1 MTLRMKVVAICMAV
15 TALVVVVAGATLVG
29 VVSNDLHDRTD
40 RSLRQI
46 SSNFTPQI
54 VNVLATDSRN
64 ADRAAELLGGNP
76 ARGVFRDEVV
86 FRLGRVPDVAFAPAI
101 GFDTVSVGGQN
112 VRRFTREVR
121 GNPGV
126 ANVEVFTSLEP
137 IEDRIAFVRNR
148 AILIGA
154 IAVSMA
160 GSLGAVLGRA
170 ITRPLQR
177 LRDATRSVRGADDLR
192 RRIDI
197 GPSSREVG
205 ELVDVMNR
213 MLDRLD
219 QETARTRQSLEAARA
234 FASDATH
241 ELRTPLTA
249 VANNVEILLRHP
261 ELPEEERQ
269 EILEEITE
277 RQMAVTQVLGAL
289 RDLARGDLPIES
301 DWENVDLAEV
311 VDTAIAALPEDPT
324 VTIELVATGEHIV
337 NGWPDGLRIMIDN
350 LLVNAVTHGRALDG
364 RGRVEVRVARS
375 RDGVVVEVL
384 DSGLGIAKADA
395 ERLQRRYER
404 GDSPLAGTGLG
415 LSMVRQ
421 QVDLHRGRLEIS
433 KSYLGGARVAVTV
446 PS

>member
-1 MTLRMKVVAICMAV
+1 
-15 TALVVVVAGATLVG
+15 
-29 VVSNDLHDRTD
+29 
-40 RSLRQI
+40 
-46 SSNFTPQI
+46 
-54 VNVLATDSRN
+54 
-64 ADRAAELLGGNP
+64 
-76 ARGVFRDEVV
+76 
-86 FRLGRVPDVAFAPAI
+86 
-101 GFDTVSVGGQN
+101 
-112 VRRFTREVR
+112 
-121 GNPGV
+121 
-126 ANVEVFTSLEP
+126 
-137 IEDRIAFVRNR
+137 
-148 AILIGA
+148 
-154 IAVSMA
+154 
-160 GSLGAVLGRA
+160 
-170 ITRPLQR
+170 
-177 LRDATRSVRGADDLR
+177 
-192 RRIDI
+192 
-197 GPSSREVG
+197 
-205 ELVDVMNR
+205 MNR